1 MSAFHRPL
9 LDVTAPVVAR
19 RALTMGSKT
28 YEPGE
33 PLSADDRAQ
42 LTDRQLATMWQQ
54 GLIDTPPA
62 PDDAELERLTAPPAK
77 PKQQAAAARR

>member
-9 LDVTAPVVAR
+9 LDVTALVVAR

-62 PDDAELERLTAPPAK
+62 PGDAELERLTAPAK